1 MGALLTFLVHA
12 LPFDGAFCCISA
24 SIFEL
29 PPQMTRVVST
39 GKMFFSAVLSTK
51 QLISL
56 NYAIFLLL
64 TAPNNRFE
72 RQDQDNLH
80 WNLGQYMMRSAHSK

>member
-39 GKMFFSAVLSTK
+39 GKMFFSAVDLQGFTCVLAS
-51 QLISL
+51 
-56 NYAIFLLL
+56 N
-64 TAPNNRFE
+64 
-72 RQDQDNLH
+72 
-80 WNLGQYMMRSAHSK
+80 

>member
-1 MGALLTFLVHA
+1 MGALLTFLVHI

-39 GKMFFSAVLSTK
+39 GKMFVSAVDVQGFTCVLAS
-51 QLISL
+51 
-56 NYAIFLLL
+56 N
-64 TAPNNRFE
+64 
-72 RQDQDNLH
+72 
-80 WNLGQYMMRSAHSK
+80 